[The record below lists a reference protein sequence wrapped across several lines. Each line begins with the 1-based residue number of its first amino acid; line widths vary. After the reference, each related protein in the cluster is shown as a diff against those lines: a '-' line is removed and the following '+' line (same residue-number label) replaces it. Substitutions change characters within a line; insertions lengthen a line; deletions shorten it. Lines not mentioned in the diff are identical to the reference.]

1 MQVVSFFICSKN
13 LCTPNILS
21 SLKFVSLYNLNCVTF
36 AFNKIHPGCLPP
48 WPTRSPTARG
58 REVSVISSQNLKT
71 LPHRGTISKG
81 CTNVSILLCVKIVQH
96 PSKICQFVC
105 WALNICISWS
115 ILCDIIVKTCQ
126 IVMIFFQMRMNEI
139 YDRVYIIWSFVCNC
153 DVLTVQLILYIYG
166 VPTCRFE

>member
-1 MQVVSFFICSKN
+1 MFVFEVCQINWVRGEFGNKSFQRIQLLTNLLIPSNPFFICSKN

-71 LPHRGTISKG
+71 LPYRGTISKG
-81 CTNVSILLCVKIVQH
+81 CRDVSILLCVQH

-126 IVMIFFQMRMNEI
+126 IVMIFFFKWGWMKSMI
-139 YDRVYIIWSFVCNC
+139 GYI
-153 DVLTVQLILYIYG
+153 
-166 VPTCRFE
+166 